1 MADDVKLSENF
12 TLAELTRSG
21 ASERLGLDN
30 TPGPTETAN
39 LKRLAEIALEP
50 MRKLLG
56 VRIKINSG
64 YRSEAVN
71 KAAGSTAKRSAH
83 LDGLAADTV
92 PRGLDLKEAFNKIR
106 ASAIPYDQVILE
118 PTWIHIGIAAEGVKP
133 RKQALIASGKPG
145 AWSYVVAPPLK

>member
-1 MADDVKLSENF
+1 MPDTQLSEHF

-21 ASERLGLDN
+21 AAERLGIDN
-30 TPGPTETAN
+30 TPGPAEIDN
-39 LKRLAEIALEP
+39 LRRLATTALEP
-50 MRKLLG
+50 VRALLG
-56 VRIKINSG
+56 VRLGINSG
-64 YRSEAVN
+64 YRNEAVN

-83 LDGLAADTV
+83 LDGRAADTV
-92 PRGLDLKEAFNKIR
+92 PRGLDLQVAFDKIR
-106 ASAIPYDQVILE
+106 ASDIPYDQVILE

>member
-1 MADDVKLSENF
+1 MSDTQLSEHF

-21 ASERLGLDN
+21 AAERLGIDN
-30 TPGPTETAN
+30 TPGPTEIDN
-39 LKRLAEIALEP
+39 LRRLATTALEP
-50 MRKLLG
+50 VRALLG
-56 VRIKINSG
+56 VRLGINSG

-92 PRGLDLKEAFNKIR
+92 PRGLNLQESFDKIR
-106 ASAIPYDQVILE
+106 ASDIPYDQVILE

>member
-1 MADDVKLSENF
+1 MPDTQLSEHF

-21 ASERLGLDN
+21 AAERLGVDN
-30 TPGPTETAN
+30 TPGPVEIAN
-39 LKRLAEIALEP
+39 LRRLATTVLEP
-50 MRKLLG
+50 VRALLG
-56 VRIKINSG
+56 VSIKINSG

-71 KAAGSTAKRSAH
+71 KAVGSTSKHSAH

-92 PRGLDLKEAFNKIR
+92 PAGLDLRKAFDTIR
-106 ASAIPYDQVILE
+106 ASAIPFDQLIIE
-118 PTWIHIGIAAEGVKP
+118 NNAWIHIGIAAEGVKP